1 MEVELESRPVSVGH
15 RARDWP
21 DPSQAGVGPSSSVG
35 PPSAFSQPLTNRRR
49 SSAAN
54 VPPAGPPP
62 SQPIPSLPPAST
74 SPSSRG
80 SWELDDDAYSPQLPL
95 NGLRNGYS
103 QFMRPVASANLTA
116 VAAFSQRNA
125 IPVLNNT
132 QPSAASSSDNLSDP
146 PPRSMLP
153 ASSRALT
160 QHQEIVPDRLL
171 LSPPESRTPAEAKPS
186 SRRALTKAL
195 ELARE
200 AVKLD
205 STNDDPYAAVMAYGR
220 SVALLSEVMERV
232 RRGEDSTEIRK
243 KTNGRRRSVVAQEE
257 EVRRLKSI
265 HDTYADRM
273 NILSLIYSIPPIP
286 HSPTAVYASS
296 MSTSTDSTRPSSPS
310 SNSPSS
316 DSSDPV
322 PRTPSAFLTD
332 HNHDVTRQFIDRD
345 VDEDSSDDA
354 DGTEAI
360 GSAMFISGSP
370 GAMGLAKADLATAY
384 HPYAAVAPE
393 HDILP
398 QDTSTSGRITTQPPT
413 RSSQIIGRP
422 RASSALPPPPPPPSN
437 ALPPAP
443 DNAISDFPVE
453 SSSARAKYLEIGPSN
468 VAGHKRTGSG
478 SRLTALREEV
488 ERYDD
493 RPLQNQQRHHFDTED
508 ELRAGFKRP
517 STPHTTKRDSHPLP
531 PLPSANSVN
540 SDSSSVRTAHNH
552 TIEQPPKS
560 PLSPQYVTP
569 RPRGESSLSAWSD
582 ARISTAL
589 MQARRSQDNLI
600 NATPMDSAIHQ
611 RRTKVS
617 APPTVS
623 SSPVDATMSL
633 PSTTKLS
640 AASLPL
646 TNPTP
651 LGMGRSRSSSQPG
664 RRPSLVGGRVSPFDQ
679 RPPLPQTAGLNGATS
694 RKLSYS
700 SKLNPMVQPPQ
711 LVIQTEL
718 VPPPAASTLLVP
730 PPVFA
735 PNIPTTPTSPLPPA
749 PPLDALRKPYHMM
762 SLLRNT
768 MTSKT
773 GGYVTRRLHVPHEVW
788 SQGGA
793 KLNNVLEKVRV
804 VEVLCS
810 ALEDLQNSSAEYFGS
825 GNGGSGLGSENLGR
839 KEGEGWIAKLEEF
852 SSVCDGV
859 VANFGKKLG
868 VGEGFALKKTT
879 GVTAWG
885 GILARQF
892 DKVTKGKN
900 LDSPAAYVM
909 GLTRLFSMAQLLDDH
924 TKALCLQPVAP
935 VYNTLPTD
943 IRTSVEMKL
952 RRSSEFFAT
961 VVLTFVIRD
970 LSQLLDKYAK
980 KCEKWLAE

>member
-1 MEVELESRPVSVGH
+1 
-15 RARDWP
+15 
-21 DPSQAGVGPSSSVG
+21 
-35 PPSAFSQPLTNRRR
+35 
-49 SSAAN
+49 
-54 VPPAGPPP
+54 
-62 SQPIPSLPPAST
+62 
-74 SPSSRG
+74 
-80 SWELDDDAYSPQLPL
+80 
-95 NGLRNGYS
+95 
-103 QFMRPVASANLTA
+103 
-116 VAAFSQRNA
+116 
-125 IPVLNNT
+125 
-132 QPSAASSSDNLSDP
+132 
-146 PPRSMLP
+146 
-153 ASSRALT
+153 
-160 QHQEIVPDRLL
+160 
-171 LSPPESRTPAEAKPS
+171 
-186 SRRALTKAL
+186 
-195 ELARE
+195 
-200 AVKLD
+200 
-205 STNDDPYAAVMAYGR
+205 
-220 SVALLSEVMERV
+220 
-232 RRGEDSTEIRK
+232 
-243 KTNGRRRSVVAQEE
+243 
-257 EVRRLKSI
+257 
-265 HDTYADRM
+265 M

-332 HNHDVTRQFIDRD
+332 HNHDASRQFIDRD

-370 GAMGLAKADLATAY
+370 GAMGLAKADPATAY
-384 HPYAAVAPE
+384 HPYAAVASE

-398 QDTSTSGRITTQPPT
+398 HDTSTSSRITTQPPT

-443 DNAISDFPVE
+443 DIAMPDLPVE

-478 SRLTALREEV
+478 SRLSALREEA

-508 ELRAGFKRP
+508 ELRAGFRRP

-540 SDSSSVRTAHNH
+540 SDSSSVRTAHNP
-552 TIEQPPKS
+552 TMEQPPKS

-623 SSPVDATMSL
+623 SSPVDATISL
-633 PSTTKLS
+633 PTTTKLP

-651 LGMGRSRSSSQPG
+651 LNMGRSRSSSQPG

-679 RPPLPQTAGLNGATS
+679 RPPLPQTAGLNGATT
-694 RKLSYS
+694 RKPSYS

-718 VPPPAASTLLVP
+718 APPPAASTLLVP

-762 SLLRNT
+762 NLLRNT

-810 ALEDLQNSSAEYFGS
+810 ALEDLQNTSADYFGS
-825 GNGGSGLGSENLGR
+825 VNGSVGLGSDNLGR

-879 GVTAWG
+879 GVRIEISG
-885 GILARQF
+885 HR
-892 DKVTKGKN
+892 
-900 LDSPAAYVM
+900 
-909 GLTRLFSMAQLLDDH
+909 
-924 TKALCLQPVAP
+924 
-935 VYNTLPTD
+935 
-943 IRTSVEMKL
+943 
-952 RRSSEFFAT
+952 
-961 VVLTFVIRD
+961 
-970 LSQLLDKYAK
+970 
-980 KCEKWLAE
+980 